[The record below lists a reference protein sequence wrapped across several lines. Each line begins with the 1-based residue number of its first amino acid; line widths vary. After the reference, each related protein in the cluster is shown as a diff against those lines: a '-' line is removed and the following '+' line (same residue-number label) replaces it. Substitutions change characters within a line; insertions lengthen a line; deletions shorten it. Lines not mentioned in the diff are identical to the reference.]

1 MGLKNYNMFGEECEI
16 NRNQMV
22 FYHNSFVGSVHFL
35 WEAFLFISDIL
46 FSNFVYKKDIQNLVP
61 KGTSKQDSI
70 AIVKSY
76 LDRWATQKLLFNGA
90 EINLSKEKINE
101 YEALINQYKIDLYTK
116 GYVEQL
122 VFKKIDT
129 LVTDTEI
136 KEYYEKNK
144 QFFKNPT
151 ELVKLRYI
159 NLVKE
164 NPKFDNIRAKFTS
177 FAKKDIKYLEDLS
190 IQFKSYAFNDSIWVD
205 VNQVF
210 QKLPFI
216 NLENKGKYLE
226 DGINYQY
233 PDSTTV
239 WLVKVNKVLPKDSP
253 TPLQFLK
260 PTIKQVI
267 INNRKLELIKT
278 IEKDITNDAI
288 KNKKYEVYN

>member
-1 MGLKNYNMFGEECEI
+1 MKFFQIIILIALTTSCEYF
-16 NRNQMV
+16 RKPKEPLAV
-22 FYHNSFVGSVHFL
+22 ARVGDDYL
-35 WEAFLFISDIL
+35 
-46 FSNFVYKKDIQNLVP
+46 YKKDIQNLVP
-61 KGTSKQDSI
+61 KGTSKLDSL
-70 AIVKSY
+70 AIMKTY

-90 EINLSKEKINE
+90 ELNLSEEKIEE

-116 GYVEQL
+116 AYIEQL

-129 LVTDTEI
+129 IVTEVEI

-151 ELVKLRYI
+151 ELVKMRYI

-164 NPKFDNIRAKFTS
+164 NPKFENIKAKFTS
-177 FAKKDIKYLEDLS
+177 FAKKDIKYLEELS

-210 QKLPFI
+210 EKLPFI
-216 NLENKGKYLE
+216 NLENKEKYIV

-239 WLVKVNKVLPKDSP
+239 WLVKVNKVLPKDSA
-253 TPLQFLK
+253 TPLQFLR

-267 INNRKLELIKT
+267 INNRKLELINT
-278 IEKDITNDAI
+278 IEKEITNDAI
-288 KNKKYEVYN
+288 KNKKYEIYK

>member
-1 MGLKNYNMFGEECEI
+1 MRFIPLIILIIFTTSCEYFRKPKEPLAVARVA
-16 NRNQMV
+16 N
-22 FYHNSFVGSVHFL
+22 
-35 WEAFLFISDIL
+35 EIL
-46 FSNFVYKKDIQNLVP
+46 YQKDIQNLVP
-61 KGTSKQDSI
+61 KGTSKEDSI
-70 AIVKSY
+70 AIVKAY

-90 EINLSKEKINE
+90 EINLSKDKTEE
-101 YEALINQYKIDLYTK
+101 YEKLINQYKIDLYTK
-116 GYVEQL
+116 GYLEEL

-129 LVTDTEI
+129 VVTEEQI

-144 QFFKNPT
+144 QYFKNPS

-164 NPKFDNIRAKFTS
+164 NPKFENIKAKFTS

-190 IQFKSYAFNDSIWVD
+190 IQFKSYAFNDTIWVD
-205 VNQVF
+205 ANQVF

-216 NLENKGKYLE
+216 NLENKNRYLA

-239 WLVKVNKVLPKDSP
+239 WLVKVNKVLPKDST
-253 TPLQFLK
+253 TPLQFLI

-278 IEKDITNDAI
+278 IEKEITDDAI